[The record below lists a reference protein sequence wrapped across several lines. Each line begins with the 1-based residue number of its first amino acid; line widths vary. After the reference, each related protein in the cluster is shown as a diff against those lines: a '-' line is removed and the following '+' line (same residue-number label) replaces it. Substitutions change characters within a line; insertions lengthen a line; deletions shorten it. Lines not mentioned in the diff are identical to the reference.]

1 MQFLVS
7 TIFSTHCGYGCDQIT
22 WQYNYLSQNETAKS
36 SNQWW
41 WSRERAYIIR
51 CQRNGL
57 MPSISSHFN
66 VIFEIKWV
74 EMSILVAPIRWQTFE
89 RTNFILNWNRIDVA
103 NFTLNFNSCRI
114 HFYSQHAIGQSGIW
128 SKPSKHHKNSTP
140 NATRKIECAR
150 NYCAQRQ
157 CNYSFG
163 YENVETISL
172 DRNVLNGE
180 MPSTKLANCLHT
192 HIAYVRLSIV
202 QTHMPCAV
210 HEERDRGTDT
220 HTHTIYYYT
229 SLTHILALHIFRL
242 PLYSNRIYAIHSS
255 ISFRQFN

>member
-1 MQFLVS
+1 
-7 TIFSTHCGYGCDQIT
+7 
-22 WQYNYLSQNETAKS
+22 
-36 SNQWW
+36 
-41 WSRERAYIIR
+41 
-51 CQRNGL
+51 
-57 MPSISSHFN
+57 
-66 VIFEIKWV
+66 
-74 EMSILVAPIRWQTFE
+74 MSILVAPIRWQTFE

-192 HIAYVRLSIV
+192 HIAYMFGCPSYRHTCRV
-202 QTHMPCAV
+202 QCTRNETEAQ
-210 HEERDRGTDT
+210 T
-220 HTHTIYYYT
+220 
-229 SLTHILALHIFRL
+229 LTHILFITTPAWHTFRRCTSFVCRFTRTEYM
-242 PLYSNRIYAIHSS
+242 LYIVVFRFANSIKFVCINAHSNNVWKRATTTYIPFIRVH
-255 ISFRQFN
+255 SFRRKSIRKKIICLCSIAAVNARY